1 MSKDVIIDKYARL
14 YEIPNQLSL
23 LGHDVESF
31 CLSYQSHKS
40 GDWDESNEI
49 KKLKWHSKSYVG
61 FHKVAIWSYPFYL
74 FNLLAKNKPD
84 IIVAASDM
92 PHIIMGGWLAK
103 KLGIPFVADLYDNFE
118 AYGQAKIPFLRA
130 SFYKALSTAQLI
142 STTSESLAE
151 KIRKEQPNA
160 LQVISMPSVINKEIF
175 KPTDKYK
182 ARQLLNLPLNK
193 PLVGT
198 AGGLTRMKGIDDLFN
213 AWEVLKR
220 EDDQIHLVLA
230 GPTELSTPLPYGERV
245 IYLGLISHEDVSNL
259 FNALDVG
266 ILCIPDDEFG
276 RYCFPQKAYEMLAC
290 NLSII
295 SSGVGDMKLLLNDT
309 PEHLYEVGNA
319 RCLADKIKVQT
330 KNGHKQNIPIFDW
343 ADSLAIFNQNLKKI
357 I

>member
-1 MSKDVIIDKYARL
+1 MSKDVIIDQYARL
-14 YEIPNQLSL
+14 YEIPHQLSL
-23 LGHDVESF
+23 LGHEVECF
-31 CLSYQSHKS
+31 CLSYQSHKN

-49 KKLKWHSKSYVG
+49 KNLKWHSKSYLG
-61 FHKVAIWSYPFYL
+61 LYKLAIWSYPFYL
-74 FNLLAKNKPD
+74 LNLLSKSKPD
-84 IIVAASDM
+84 IIIAASDM
-92 PHIIMGGWLAK
+92 PHIIIGSWLAK
-103 KLGIPFVADLYDNFE
+103 KLSIPFVVDLYDNFE
-118 AYGQAKIPFLRA
+118 AYGQAKIPFLKA
-130 SFYKALSTAQLI
+130 SFHKALSTAQMI
-142 STTSESLAE
+142 STTSKSLAE
-151 KIRKEQPNA
+151 KNRQEYSFVPQIFP
-160 LQVISMPSVINKEIF
+160 MPSVINKEIF
-175 KPTDKYK
+175 KSTDKHK

-213 AWEVLKR
+213 AWEILKK

-230 GPTELSTPLPYGERV
+230 GPTELNTPLPSGDRV

-290 NLSII
+290 NLNII
-295 SSGVGDMKLLLNDT
+295 SSRIGDMELLLNDT
-309 PEHLYEVGNA
+309 PEYLYKVGDA
-319 RCLADKIKVQT
+319 RGLADKIKTQVYNT
-330 KNGHKQNIPIFDW
+330 HKHSIPIFDW